1 MCRPAMSLPAGFS
14 AGGTAAVSQA
24 VVVQCLEAAKMRGK
38 EVRAMLQQALQQ
50 AGLAADAAA
59 P

>member
-1 MCRPAMSLPAGFS
+1 MSLPAGFS